1 MGDGIKLAT
10 GSRRRRQNFGL
21 EHVELGTFKNCEYEF
36 VRDSQKTHDLS
47 HPSIASRRLV
57 DVTPCLLSGGLQR
70 FRTGLCDINQRAAL
84 STSHPSCSG
93 TREIHC
99 GENYAVM

>member
-21 EHVELGTFKNCEYEF
+21 EHVELGTFKNSEYEF

-47 HPSIASRRLV
+47 HPLPVAREIM
-57 DVTPCLLSGGLQR
+57 VTPPIRIMLNHTPSRMASLSLLGL
-70 FRTGLCDINQRAAL
+70 LI
-84 STSHPSCSG
+84 SHVFIVTRNCSAFHLPTTPS
-93 TREIHC
+93 
-99 GENYAVM
+99 V